1 MRMVYPCPLMP
12 KNNKQAKLSA
22 HDWEKVGL
30 EIIAKRGV
38 TALAVEPLAR
48 KLGVTKGSFYWHY
61 KNRQALLEGVL
72 ALWEQVETENVI
84 KHVVKE
90 TSPRKRLIALFA
102 NVTVD
107 RHDGQLYTSFSA
119 STDPLVKVVVE
130 RVNKRRL
137 KFLEECYRDLG
148 LPTKQA
154 KNMSLLAYSTYL
166 GMIQLRSDAPDTV
179 PKDTQYKE
187 MMKMIVEVLVPQE

>member
-1 MRMVYPCPLMP
+1 MKTLS
-12 KNNKQAKLSA
+12 KQQKLSA
-22 HDWEKVGL
+22 ADWEKEALKV
-30 EIIAKRGV
+30 IAERGV

-48 KLGVTKGSFYWHY
+48 RLGVTKGSFYWHY
-61 KNRQALLEGVL
+61 KNRQALLEGAL
-72 ALWEQVETENVI
+72 TLWERVETENVI

-102 NVTVD
+102 NVTAD
-107 RHDGQLYTSFSA
+107 RYDGQLYTSFSG
-119 STDPLVKVVVE
+119 STDPLVKAVVE

-137 KFLEECYRDLG
+137 KFLQESYHDLG
-148 LPTKQA
+148 LPTKEA

-166 GMIQLRSDAPDTV
+166 GMIQLRTDAPDTV
-179 PKDTQYKE
+179 PKEAQYRE